1 MWSGER
7 RPDPD
12 ELLAQITIAEK
23 ERSRGKLRVFLGY
36 AAGVGKTYSMLEAAH
51 QRQAEGVDIVVGY
64 IETHG
69 RQETEKLLTG
79 LEIIPRRKVEYRG
92 TVLTEMDLD
101 AILRRHPSLV
111 LVDELA
117 HTNAPGSRHPKR
129 YEDVEELL
137 AAGIDVYTTLNIQH
151 LESLR
156 DAVAQVTGITVGETV
171 PDRVLDKANDIELID
186 LPPAEL
192 LRRLSEGKVYI
203 PEQAGRAMKRFFRPG
218 NLSALRQMALRRAA
232 ERVDVQMRD
241 YMRTRA
247 ISGPWPAGERLLV
260 CVSPSPLSERLIR
273 AARRWAD
280 RLNAE
285 WHAVY
290 VELPGHSQ
298 LSETARRQLI
308 RNLQLAEELGA
319 RVVTLPG
326 QKVADTVVNYA
337 RNQNVTKIIAG
348 KPLRPRLSDLLHG
361 SVAEDII
368 RQSGPIDVNII
379 SGTADP
385 GASERV
391 VANGQ
396 RLHHYVYAV
405 ALVIITNLLTWP
417 IHAHLEPTNLVMLYL
432 ASVIVAATY
441 LGLLPSALVSVLS
454 VLTFDYF
461 WVEPRFTFAVKD
473 TQYVLTFLGLL
484 GVGLVVS
491 GLSASARAQLF
502 AARDRERQTATLFS
516 LSRSL
521 TSAASLDEIVDIVRR
536 RIAQLFSCGVIV
548 LLPEGGGTLQVHPR
562 SGSSGLD
569 DNEMAVATWAFQH
582 GVPAGFGT
590 ETLPAARGRYLPL
603 KTAHGV
609 VGVVGVEMAKSVSG
623 LTPGERQL
631 LEALANLAAVA
642 IERARLAREANQLR
656 LVRAKEEFQVTLL
669 NSISHDLRTPLAS
682 IMGILSTLRAAAESN
697 PAVKL
702 DDSSRQA
709 LVETAWEQAE
719 RLNRLFANLL
729 DMTRLEAN
737 ALKLKREPCEI
748 EDAIGAA
755 LAEMSARL
763 GERPV
768 RVDIQPGLP
777 MIPFDFVLIVQVL
790 VNLIDNAVKYSPR
803 EAPIDISA
811 KMLGDDKL
819 EISVADRG
827 IGIPSTDL
835 PRIFDKFYRVQRAD
849 GAQGTGLGLAICKG
863 IVEAHGG
870 QIAAENRPAGGTVVS
885 IRLPAKAK

>member
-1 MWSGER
+1 MWSDER

-12 ELLAQITIAEK
+12 ALLAQIRVAEK

-51 QRQAEGVDIVVGY
+51 QRMAEGVDIVVGY

-101 AILRRHPSLV
+101 AILGRHPSLV

-137 AAGIDVYTTLNIQH
+137 ASGIDVYTTLNIQH

-171 PDRVLDKANDIELID
+171 PDRVLDEANDIELID

-308 RNLQLAEELGA
+308 RNLHLAEELGA
-319 RVVTLPG
+319 KVVTLPG

-379 SGTADP
+379 SGAADP

-405 ALVIITNLLTWP
+405 ALVIITNLLSWP
-417 IHAHLEPTNLVMLYL
+417 IHAHLEPANLVMLYL

-441 LGLLPSALVSVLS
+441 LGLLPSVLVSVLS

-521 TSAASLDEIVDIVRR
+521 TSAASLDEIVDIVSR
-536 RIAQLFSCGVIV
+536 RIAQLFTCGVIV
-548 LLPEGGGTLQVHPR
+548 LLPEGSGTLQVHPR
-562 SGSSGLD
+562 SGSSNLD
-569 DNEMAVATWAFQH
+569 NNEMAVATWAFQH

-609 VGVVGVEMAKSVSG
+609 VGVLGVEMPKSVSG

-656 LVRAKEEFQVTLL
+656 LVRAKEEFQATLL

-682 IMGILSTLRAAAESN
+682 IMGVLSTLRAAAESN
-697 PAVKL
+697 PPVKL

-719 RLNRLFANLL
+719 RLNRLVANLL

-737 ALKLKREPCEI
+737 ALKLKREPCDV

-768 RVDIQPGLP
+768 RVDIPPGLP

-811 KMLGDDKL
+811 KMLGDDEL

-827 IGIPSTDL
+827 IGIPPADL

-870 QIAAENRPAGGTVVS
+870 RIAAENRPAGGTVVS
-885 IRLPAKAK
+885 IRLPTKAK